1 MKKLTVIVENNKFST
16 SVLCDLE
23 GVSRNVLLSDGAEDL
38 HPLGKHL
45 PGDQVQGQH
54 ELGQGEV
61 DLEDLLLDRHRA
73 LAVVGQQLNKRD
85 NNYRLGTH
93 KKPKRKSLTAP
104 SRVVNLEGFIPDP
117 AASFGCVFKSSGS
130 DPKV

>member
-1 MKKLTVIVENNKFST
+1 MKKLTVIVKNNKFST

-54 ELGQGEV
+54 ELGHGEV

-93 KKPKRKSLTAP
+93 KNQNGNP
-104 SRVVNLEGFIPDP
+104 
-117 AASFGCVFKSSGS
+117 
-130 DPKV
+130 